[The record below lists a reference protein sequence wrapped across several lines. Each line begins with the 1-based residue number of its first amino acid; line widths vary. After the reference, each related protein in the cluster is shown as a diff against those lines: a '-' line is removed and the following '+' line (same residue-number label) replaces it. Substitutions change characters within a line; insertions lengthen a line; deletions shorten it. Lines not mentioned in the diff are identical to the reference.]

1 MAALFALLSNHGIL
15 PEAAA
20 AIPNVGAVSSSLAVR
35 ESIVSR
41 RDSPDP
47 PPPRA

>member
-15 PEAAA
+15 PESVD
-20 AIPNVGAVSSSLAVR
+20 AIPNVGIASNALPAR